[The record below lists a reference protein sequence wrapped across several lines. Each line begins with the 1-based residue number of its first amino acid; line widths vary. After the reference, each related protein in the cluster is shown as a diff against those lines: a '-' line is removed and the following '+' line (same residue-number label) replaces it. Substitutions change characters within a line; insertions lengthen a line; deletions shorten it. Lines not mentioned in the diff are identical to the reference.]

1 MAFKRI
7 RRLVGFR
14 RNASGAQLHRDGLV
28 WRIAAA
34 GVAIVAVMTVAL
46 GVSIWRSETA
56 ARLAGI
62 AIADHEQLAVAATG
76 RDLLFDQGT
85 IFVANR
91 RLPASREA
99 VLNSDQGAFSDALR
113 ATLTSADERDEAIL
127 AHVRAVNE
135 QLVTQQHE
143 TELELGSARG
153 PAALRRST
161 RALHAVDHALDAFVT
176 YNTQDAAASEAQSH
190 AAEHDARVVALS
202 VGGLAVLLA
211 ISLVIYVVVL
221 VKRFVSRIQ
230 TDAGLLEQ
238 KVRDIEVARLETLQR
253 LALAS
258 EYRDDDTMAHTERVG
273 SLAALIANRMGLPSE
288 TVELIRLA
296 APLHDIGKLGISD
309 TILLKP
315 GPLTP
320 DERDAMKRHTLIGAA
335 ILAHSRSPVLRL
347 GEQIALS
354 HHERWDAN
362 GYPNRLAREES
373 PISARIVAVADVYD
387 ALTHDRP
394 YKHAWPPEQALAEIK
409 QQAGS
414 QFDPQVVTAFLS
426 LHPERISSQ
435 NPKPN
440 PALILQPAA

>member
-1 MAFKRI
+1 VAFTRI
-7 RRLVGFR
+7 RRLAALGR
-14 RNASGAQLHRDGLV
+14 RGIELQLHTNGPVR
-28 WRIAAA
+28 RIAAA

-56 ARLAGI
+56 LRLADS
-62 AIADHEQLAVAATG
+62 AISDHEQLTVAATG

-85 IFVANR
+85 MLVANR
-91 RLPASREA
+91 RLTGGQES
-99 VLNSDQGAFSDALR
+99 VVNTDQRAFSGALR
-113 ATLTSADERDEAIL
+113 AALTSADRRDRAIL
-127 AHVRAVNE
+127 ADVRAVNE
-135 QLVTQQHE
+135 QLVIQQHE

-153 PAALRRST
+153 PAALRRSD
-161 RALHAVDHALDAFVT
+161 RALHAVDHSLDTFVT
-176 YNTQDAAASEAQSH
+176 YNTRDAAAAEAQSH
-190 AAEHDARVVALS
+190 ASQDDARVVALS

-211 ISLVIYVVVL
+211 ISLAIYVVTL
-221 VKRFVSRIQ
+221 LKRFVARIR
-230 TDAGLLEQ
+230 TDADLLAQ
-238 KVRDIEVARLETLQR
+238 QVRDVEDARLETLQR

-258 EYRDDDTMAHTERVG
+258 EYRDDDTMQHTERVG
-273 SLAALIANRMGLPSE
+273 TLAAVIAKRMGLASE

-296 APLHDIGKLGISD
+296 APLHDIGKVGISD

-335 ILAHSRSPVLRL
+335 ILARSRSPVLRL

-362 GYPNRLAREES
+362 GYPNGLAREAT

-394 YKHAWPPEQALAEIK
+394 YKHAWPPDQALAEIN

-414 QFDPQVVTAFLS
+414 QFDPQVVTAFVS
-426 LHPERISSQ
+426 VHAESIRRQ
-435 NPKPN
+435 NPDPN
-440 PALILQPAA
+440 LAPTRQLVA